1 MRGRSIALIA
11 VLVATVN
18 LAGTASH
25 AQDSSDRERAATRQ
39 LGIDGLK
46 LYQAGDYAAALEQ
59 FQRAHELVGLTTSG
73 LWTARCLA
81 KLGRLVEAAE
91 RYLEVTRMTLPADAR
106 PKHVDAQR
114 EARQER
120 EELLPR
126 IPKVTLRVLGPNET
140 VVAQLDGKAVPSALL
155 GVSQPVDPGSHH
167 FEAAAGQAQ
176 AEERFSVAVGDERDV
191 VLRLHLASGAP
202 LTGSPP
208 PKGGSAP
215 PPPPTDHDGAGAD
228 GGSAGPNA
236 QGTIGWIAVGL
247 GGAGVILGAI
257 TGGLAADKHSSLSDH
272 CPDGRC
278 APEWHDDVD
287 AYDTLRPI
295 SSVGLIAGGVLLAT
309 GLTLVLT
316 APSDQSQDDQSQDD
330 QSSDD
335 QLSVTVIVTPE
346 LIGISGTF

>member
-18 LAGTASH
+18 LAGTVTH

-126 IPKVTLRVLGPNET
+126 IPKVTLRVLGPKQT

-176 AEERFSVAVGDERDV
+176 AEERFSVAEGDERNV
-191 VLRLHLASGAP
+191 VLRLQPASGAP

-215 PPPPTDHDGAGAD
+215 QPPPTTDDDGAGAD
-228 GGSAGPNA
+228 GGSGGPNA

-247 GGAGVILGAI
+247 GSAGVILGSI
-257 TGGLAADKHSSLSDH
+257 TGGLAADKHSALSDH

-316 APSDQSQDDQSQDD
+316 APSDQPPDD

-335 QLSVTVIVTPE
+335 QLSVTAIVTPE